1 MQTPVWCLNK
11 RCRYEGLRL
20 NSRARSQM
28 VKVLPDATIRR
39 IFPTRPS
46 SMVGVNGRGGA
57 GAPRGMPPSGAI
69 AFAPF
74 LLAKLTRE
82 FMVRTGTSCRE
93 HLLGFT
99 CLDWLERGGGRASC
113 KEPKRWTVGLD
124 GRSPKRLRWP
134 CSNFGLEIGWPCQAR
149 YSSRRVDTPVG

>member
-11 RCRYEGLRL
+11 RWRYEGLRL

-57 GAPRGMPPSGAI
+57 GAAKGMPPSGGI
-69 AFAPF
+69 AVGPF
-74 LLAKLTRE
+74 LLSKLKPE
-82 FMVRTGTSCRE
+82 IIVRTRTSCRE
-93 HLLGFT
+93 QLLGF
-99 CLDWLERGGGRASC
+99 SC
-113 KEPKRWTVGLD
+113 FD
-124 GRSPKRLRWP
+124 
-134 CSNFGLEIGWPCQAR
+134 
-149 YSSRRVDTPVG
+149 

>member
-11 RCRYEGLRL
+11 RWRYEALRL

-28 VKVLPDATIRR
+28 VKVVPDSTIRR

-57 GAPRGMPPSGAI
+57 GAASGMLPSGAI

-74 LLAKLTRE
+74 LLAKLTPE
-82 FMVRTGTSCRE
+82 FIVRTRASFRE
-93 HLLGFT
+93 HLV
-99 CLDWLERGGGRASC
+99 CCARLDLLERG
-113 KEPKRWTVGLD
+113 
-124 GRSPKRLRWP
+124 
-134 CSNFGLEIGWPCQAR
+134 
-149 YSSRRVDTPVG
+149 